1 MCQSNW
7 IGDENLVRQKA
18 EPKDK
23 EWKELCEYVKKEIL
37 QYDDEMK
44 FPKYLALRLQG
55 LKKGQLVANNEYEIQ
70 AQYDDHTILCTFKL
84 CKQRIVDYLH
94 DNATKIENERHKIN
108 LIMKIVEPEI
118 NDVYL
123 RLKNVKRTQEQI
135 QGESFNNQSYEGAEY
150 KKKTKD
156 VNEKLKKLF

>member
-1 MCQSNW
+1 M
-7 IGDENLVRQKA
+7 RQKA

-23 EWKELCEYVKKEIL
+23 EWKELCDYVKKEIL
-37 QYDDEMK
+37 QYDDNMK

-55 LKKGQLVANNEYEIQ
+55 LKRGQHIANNNIDLQ
-70 AQYDDHTILCTFKL
+70 AQYDDYTILCAFKL

-94 DNATKIENERHKIN
+94 DNTANIKDERHKIN
-108 LIMKIVEPEI
+108 LIMKIVEQEI

>member
-1 MCQSNW
+1 MA
-7 IGDENLVRQKA
+7 RQKA

-37 QYDDEMK
+37 QYDDNMK

-55 LKKGQLVANNEYEIQ
+55 LKKGQHIANNECEIQ
-70 AQYDDHTILCTFKL
+70 AHYDDYTILCTFKL
-84 CKQRIVDYLH
+84 CKKRILDYLH
-94 DNATKIENERHKIN
+94 NNATKIEDEQHKIN
-108 LIMKIVEPEI
+108 LIMKFIEPEI

-123 RLKNVKRTQEQI
+123 RLKNVKRMRESI
-135 QGESFNNQSYEGAEY
+135 QGESFDNQSNDGAEY
-150 KKKTKD
+150 KKRTKD

>member
-1 MCQSNW
+1 MT
-7 IGDENLVRQKA
+7 RQKA

-37 QYDDEMK
+37 QYDDNMK

-55 LKKGQLVANNEYEIQ
+55 LKKGQHIANNNIDDQ
-70 AQYDDHTILCTFKL
+70 AHYDDYTILCTFKI
-84 CKQRIVDYLH
+84 CKTKIIDYLH
-94 DNATKIENERHKIN
+94 KNATKIKNEQHKIN
-108 LIMKIVEPEI
+108 LIMKIIEPEI

-123 RLKNVKRTQEQI
+123 RLRNAKRMSKHINEKT
-135 QGESFNNQSYEGAEY
+135 FDNQANEGAEY
-150 KKKTKD
+150 KKKTKN

>member
-1 MCQSNW
+1 MA
-7 IGDENLVRQKA
+7 RQKV

-37 QYDDEMK
+37 KYDDSMK

-70 AQYDDHTILCTFKL
+70 AQYDDYTILCAFKL
-84 CKQRIVDYLH
+84 CKQRILDYLH
-94 DNATKIENERHKIN
+94 DNSTKIKNERHKIN

-123 RLKNVKRTQEQI
+123 RLMNAKRMRENI
-135 QGESFNNQSYEGAEY
+135 QSESFDNQSNEGAEY
-150 KKKTKD
+150 KRKTKD
-156 VNEKLKKLF
+156 VNDKLKKLF